1 MEILII
7 ILALLLCLGGIIGCV
22 VPGLPGPPVNYGALL
37 LIHFFVEPVS
47 STALIIL
54 GIFTGLVLLLD
65 YLFPAWFAKKHGATK
80 AGIIGSLIGMVFG
93 MFFTP
98 VGMIMGTLLGAIIGD
113 LLAGRTEKQAMKS
126 GIATF
131 FGTLLSVG
139 LKIINAGVITIYV
152 VYAIVRVIGNW

>member
-7 ILALLLCLGGIIGCV
+7 IFALLLCAGGIIGCV
-22 VPGLPGPPVNYGALL
+22 VPGMPGPPVNFGALL

-47 STALIIL
+47 LTAMIVL
-54 GIFTGLVLLLD
+54 GIFTALVLMLD

-80 AGIIGSLIGMVFG
+80 AGIIGSLIGMVAG

-98 VGMIMGTLLGAIIGD
+98 VGMIMGTLLGAVIGD

-126 GIATF
+126 GLATF

-139 LKIINAGVITIYV
+139 LKIINAGIITTYVI
-152 VYAIVRVIGNW
+152 YAIIKNYA